1 MTDMRTLTT
10 TRPNNQQN
18 LRRKL
23 KDVFYGFLTTL
34 SRVDRDLQG
43 EVKCPEKH
51 KVRKVRSPTNTM
63 SVVGCFGDCGFGP
76 TEAPKPRQYK
86 LVFHPPIQTILKE
99 KDTQKWYTD
108 MVNELATLGDDPN
121 TFNEFGEAPLCV
133 AAYKAQGMVVEE
145 LLQRENIKVNIKGKH
160 GRTPLYLAA
169 EEGHVYIVKCLLQHP
184 DIDLNCKNA
193 PGGATALM
201 GASRRGH
208 SRIVELLLQHPRCD
222 PDLLDR
228 DGNSALH
235 HARTPS
241 VKWRIHNHS
250 FRSRSMENVLG
261 RNRSNLCHVSSDP
274 PPSESLES
282 SPATPDIPSVGN
294 FRHHSLEE
302 FHSIQYAPS
311 PAKYGRRQSSS
322 GCSTR
327 LSSASSH
334 SSQNY
339 YEAEEDPYTT
349 HRRADNRRLNQSL
362 REYRR
367 TQETKNDLKKTLLR
381 LTLIALSTIM

>member
-145 LLQRENIKVNIKGKH
+145 LLQRENIKV
-160 GRTPLYLAA
+160 GR
-169 EEGHVYIVKCLLQHP
+169 EESV
-184 DIDLNCKNA
+184 
-193 PGGATALM
+193 
-201 GASRRGH
+201 
-208 SRIVELLLQHPRCD
+208 RC
-222 PDLLDR
+222 
-228 DGNSALH
+228 S
-235 HARTPS
+235 
-241 VKWRIHNHS
+241 
-250 FRSRSMENVLG
+250 NV
-261 RNRSNLCHVSSDP
+261 
-274 PPSESLES
+274 
-282 SPATPDIPSVGN
+282 ASVG
-294 FRHHSLEE
+294 R
-302 FHSIQYAPS
+302 SIS
-311 PAKYGRRQSSS
+311 R
-322 GCSTR
+322 
-327 LSSASSH
+327 
-334 SSQNY
+334 
-339 YEAEEDPYTT
+339 
-349 HRRADNRRLNQSL
+349 
-362 REYRR
+362 
-367 TQETKNDLKKTLLR
+367 
-381 LTLIALSTIM
+381 